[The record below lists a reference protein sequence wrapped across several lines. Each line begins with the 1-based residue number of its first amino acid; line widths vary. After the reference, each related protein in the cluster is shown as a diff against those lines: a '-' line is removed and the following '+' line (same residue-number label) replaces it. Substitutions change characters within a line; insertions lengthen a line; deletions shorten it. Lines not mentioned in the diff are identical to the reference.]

1 MERRLYKSNENK
13 MLSGVCFLAAI
24 LNHQFGILSLVF
36 GANMEALLSG
46 AFTGLGLLFE
56 LIGFYNDM
64 HDVPF
69 MQRKKALFSRK
80 K

>member
-1 MERRLYKSNENK
+1 MEKKKRNYYFFAGG
-13 MLSGVCFLAAI
+13 MCFLAVI

-46 AFTGLGLLFE
+46 VLTGLGLLLE
-56 LIGFYNDM
+56 LIGFYNDT

-69 MQRKKALFSRK
+69 MQKKKALFSREK
-80 K
+80 